1 MPLYPRNRGLLVAME
16 IPTGRQ
22 QPSDGYCSSQKYPL
36 GSTTLSAQSD
46 SSFSSLV
53 VDSLSTVSL
62 LSKGGIC
69 SVIGEDWSSEFRRGL
84 ERSAF
89 GEASS
94 AEVPFSPSTSPSGS
108 SWSWESTETIR
119 WIFWCC
125 VQRYK
130 INKQNTLP
138 LLDTVRRPWRVWVV
152 HCVIVQGSTW
162 INFFSKINNIK
173 KQLNSN
179 KKHVILENCIETQI
193 SYISC
198 SFVQTLELTYAQLGN
213 VL

>member
-1 MPLYPRNRGLLVAME
+1 MPLYPRNRRLLVAME

-108 SWSWESTETIR
+108 SWS
-119 WIFWCC
+119 
-125 VQRYK
+125 
-130 INKQNTLP
+130 
-138 LLDTVRRPWRVWVV
+138 
-152 HCVIVQGSTW
+152 
-162 INFFSKINNIK
+162 
-173 KQLNSN
+173 
-179 KKHVILENCIETQI
+179 
-193 SYISC
+193 
-198 SFVQTLELTYAQLGN
+198 
-213 VL
+213 

>member
-108 SWSWESTETIR
+108 SWSSSGHSSQALASVSR
-119 WIFWCC
+119 ALCD
-125 VQRYK
+125 RSRKY
-130 INKQNTLP
+130 P
-138 LLDTVRRPWRVWVV
+138 LEVSLD
-152 HCVIVQGSTW
+152 CAGGD
-162 INFFSKINNIK
+162 
-173 KQLNSN
+173 QLLY
-179 KKHVILENCIETQI
+179 V
-193 SYISC
+193 
-198 SFVQTLELTYAQLGN
+198 
-213 VL
+213 